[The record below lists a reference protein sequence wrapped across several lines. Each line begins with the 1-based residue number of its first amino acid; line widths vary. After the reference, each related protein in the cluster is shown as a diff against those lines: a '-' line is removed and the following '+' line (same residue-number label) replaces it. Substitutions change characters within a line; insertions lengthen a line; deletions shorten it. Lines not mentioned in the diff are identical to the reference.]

1 MESRVKVH
9 RTHRAA
15 DKYVQTIKLNMNI
28 LQSAFFY
35 FFLFFH
41 SSIHYLSLIPFWF
54 LFHYIN
60 RLKVRDRDRGRGRL
74 SNLLNKCSN
83 SMLYTTSQPS
93 GTVSQ
98 MSLTRTGTYV
108 HLQTVLKWG
117 PIALLFIL
125 SSPSLP
131 YLFSSCFSFAFSR
144 PIPSSSLLSS
154 PCRPFFPSSFT
165 PDFRRIKDLSS
176 IIFIFKPVNFDFLLF
191 WQWWY

>member
-9 RTHRAA
+9 RTHRVV
-15 DKYVQTIKLNMNI
+15 DKYVQTIIMNMNI
-28 LQSAFFY
+28 SYCAFFLI
-35 FFLFFH
+35 FFFFH

-54 LFHYIN
+54 LFYDIN
-60 RLKVRDRDRGRGRL
+60 RPKVRGRVRGRGRL
-74 SNLLNKCSN
+74 SSLLNKCSN

-98 MSLTRTGTYV
+98 MNLTRTGTYV
-108 HLQTVLKWG
+108 HLQTVLKWC

-125 SSPSLP
+125 SSPFLP
-131 YLFSSCFSFAFSR
+131 YLFPSCFSFAFSR

-165 PDFRRIKDLSS
+165 SDSGRIIDLSS
-176 IIFIFKPVNFDFLLF
+176 IIFIFKPVNFNFLEL
-191 WQWWY
+191 WQ